1 MNSRDPSTVNA
12 AMTTRAFLSMIQ
24 LFAGQRFGVSV
35 QQIRGTSRLANI
47 TLARHVALWL
57 GRALTGASYPELGQR
72 TGGRDHSTTIKACR
86 RVAALLGTD
95 PAIRE
100 TVLSLRDRLAVNIP
114 EGISVGRR
122 MHLTFLSDPPRLLA
136 QDRDDFE
143 FSVAVL
149 RRDDSGRP
157 GPNDTITQRG
167 TLYVAVPPEA
177 RAVWAKVAVA
187 AWHGVS
193 IETAPNVYD
202 AGKVLVTAT
211 GEEVP
216 ADVRSQLGEHVVTA
230 SVLLQLRVPG

>member
-1 MNSRDPSTVNA
+1 MNSPATSTVNT
-12 AMTTRAFLSMIQ
+12 AMTPRFITTIQ
-24 LFAGQRFGVSV
+24 AVVGHRFGVTV
-35 QQIRGTSRLANI
+35 PEIRGRRRPYRL
-47 TLARHVALWL
+47 TLARHIALWL
-57 GRALTGASYPELGQR
+57 GRALTGDSYPELGRR
-72 TGGRDHSTTIKACR
+72 TGGMDHSAVMHACR
-86 RVAALLGTD
+86 RVAALIGTD

-100 TVLSLRDRLAVNIP
+100 TVLSLRDRLAMNIP

-143 FSVAVL
+143 FSAAVL

-157 GPNDTITQRG
+157 GPNETITQRG

-177 RAVWAKVAVA
+177 RAAWAKVAVA

-216 ADVRSQLGEHVVTA
+216 ADVRAQLGEHVVTA

>member
-1 MNSRDPSTVNA
+1 MNIATMGLVALTMDPRIL
-12 AMTTRAFLSMIQ
+12 TTIQ
-24 LFAGQRFGVSV
+24 SVVGHRFGVSV
-35 QQIRGTSRLANI
+35 PEIRSASRTAKVA
-47 TLARHVALWL
+47 LARHVAIWL

-72 TGGRDHSTTIKACR
+72 TGGRDHSSAMHACR
-86 RVAALLGTD
+86 RIAALIGTD

-100 TVLSLRDRLAVNIP
+100 TVLSLRDRLAMNIP

-143 FSVAVL
+143 FSAAVL

-157 GPNDTITQRG
+157 GPNETITQRG

-177 RAVWAKVAVA
+177 RAAWAKVAVA

-216 ADVRSQLGEHVVTA
+216 ADVRAQLGEHVVTA

>member
-1 MNSRDPSTVNA
+1 MNSRAPSTVSA

-57 GRALTGASYPELGQR
+57 ARALTGASYPELGQR

-114 EGISVGRR
+114 EGIGVGRR
-122 MHLTFLSDPPRLLA
+122 MHLTFQPGPPRVTIEALVE
-136 QDRDDFE
+136 QPFE
-143 FSVAVL
+143 MPACLSVETVGVQRTA
-149 RRDDSGRP
+149 
-157 GPNDTITQRG
+157 RG
-167 TLYVAVPPEA
+167 TLWLAFPESA
-177 RAVWAKVAVA
+177 RAVWARIHGPV
-187 AWHGVS
+187 WHHLS
-193 IETAPNVYD
+193 FEMAPDVFRT
-202 AGKVLVTAT
+202 GRILLTAT
-211 GEEVP
+211 ADPAPPEVVEQIG
-216 ADVRSQLGEHVVTA
+216 DVWVTIVSA
-230 SVLLQLRVPG
+230 AALVEWAEAT